1 MVAKDRRVAA
11 RRRARELQ
19 KEESGRLAR
28 MQSART
34 DAFIALEVIDEANEA
49 LGYAL
54 DRLLD
59 EGESKKK
66 LAADFSVPTR
76 QINEALDA
84 VGSAHFRKTD
94 ADHDADGSQNAAGED
109 TETVVEGESVVEAED
124 DSDGHPAAD
133 DS

>member
-1 MVAKDRRVAA
+1 MVAKDRRVEA

-19 KEESGRLAR
+19 KEESDRLAR

-34 DAFIALEVIDEANEA
+34 DAFIALEMIDEGVET
-49 LGYAL
+49 LGLAL

-66 LAADFSVPTR
+66 LAADFSMPTR
-76 QINEALDA
+76 QINDALDA
-84 VGSAHFRKTD
+84 VGSAHARKTD
-94 ADHDADGSQNAAGED
+94 TGHEADGSQKAAGKD
-109 TETVVEGESVVEAED
+109 TETVVEGESVVEPEA